1 MILLFCFFFIGDTEA
16 CLLDAQQRA
25 ANLQNEVSKKDANIE
40 ALVKN
45 SRSQTESAIQA
56 QNVTFQYHLKKL
68 CLKFS
73 LLILLVNY
81 GIAHTYLICLTL
93 I

>member
-68 CLKFS
+68 CSKLEF
-73 LLILLVNY
+73 
-81 GIAHTYLICLTL
+81 LTFQVT